1 MDLYSSTDVTYFI
14 EQGKYFEWSTIV
26 YIYTASNPDQE
37 LALRGYV
44 LGIDCVDDLF
54 YMQGFSRGDK
64 NGNWVA
70 DYSFNTE
77 YSSTD
82 TYGYET
88 KGFETYFKMHFIPT
102 SDVVLTPYG
111 TSANDMNLD
120 VTYICDGSVSDAY
133 GCSLLPEYRDY
144 KKGEVYNVNIDLV
157 YVNVNGSGQYPV
169 GSGIANYAPAG
180 FYSDYFTMKG
190 DEYFEGTL
198 LDPLQVSEIH
208 FKWAHRS
215 HDNYTE
221 TKNYVSSNY
230 YDEVTKCK
238 YCNYEYWRYIRPAP
252 PPTEECDHN
261 WKYTYNETSHW
272 QYCTKCGD
280 TTKKAAHE
288 DFTCT
293 PLPKKTEDTCCI
305 ESCVCGFSRNCTCFY
320 CDCGTTHAHNYTNW
334 KDNGDGTHTGTCK
347 CGHTIKEAHSQSGTK
362 AKAFNEGEGVKT
374 HVYYCSKCT
383 YLFTDKPEPCRD
395 TTTTTLYYDCATV
408 TLARCTICN
417 NDVSVQIQPY
427 ELKLHKLS
435 CTYVDD
441 TYHTYSKC
449 IVCGYDFGGQ
459 KFEHVIKSYNSE
471 WIKKPTCTAGGT
483 FKWICDECN
492 HTCGNVVDTNP
503 TTHTFDHEGSKYD
516 EWDLI
521 TYYGTTE
528 LSGNAICFGTG
539 KARRYKCVNCNA
551 YENYTFADP
560 YVAHS
565 PLYKELI
572 PGKSYELVGYTTWSL
587 FTGTTSYGICGVCGK
602 NIMTNFYWNSQAPNS
617 PWHSY

>member
-1 MDLYSSTDVTYFI
+1 MEHYEVGTPDISMDGVNMDLYSSTDVTYFI

-157 YVNVNGSGQYPV
+157 YVNVNGPGQYPV

-261 WKYTYNETSHW
+261 WKYTSNQSYHW
-272 QYCTKCGD
+272 QKCTKCGD
-280 TTKKAAHE
+280 TRNIGSHGNY
-288 DFTCT
+288 TCSYNSIN
-293 PLPKKTEDTCCI
+293 DTC
-305 ESCVCGFSRNCTCFY
+305 SMACGTCGRAKACECKD
-320 CDCGTTHAHNYTNW
+320 CDCKKGCDHEFEYT
-334 KDNGDGTHTGTCK
+334 KISDTQHKGVCK
-347 CGHTIKEAHSQSGTK
+347 
-362 AKAFNEGEGVKT
+362 
-374 HVYYCSKCT
+374 KCKVEIT
-383 YLFTDKPEPCRD
+383 ENHKI
-395 TTTTTLYYDCATV
+395 TTTVKNASCGNPGMEYDK
-408 TLARCTICN
+408 CTICN
-417 NDVSVQIQPY
+417 TVIAKRKINALPHNLYWKYYNEDLEIQDCHNGCGYADLNITRPHQWGAWETIATLTCVSDGIY
-427 ELKLHKLS
+427 TRT
-435 CTYVDD
+435 CTNCGRKVSDKKTETATGHNYVEHTLPWQSVDKVYCPRFQHVKTCTKCESAD
-441 TYHTYSKC
+441 PNYTVTYDPKRKHDWVGYMDEGGTGGSKC
-449 IVCGYDFGGQ
+449 
-459 KFEHVIKSYNSE
+459 
-471 WIKKPTCTAGGT
+471 
-483 FKWICDECN
+483 
-492 HTCGNVVDTNP
+492 
-503 TTHTFDHEGSKYD
+503 
-516 EWDLI
+516 
-521 TYYGTTE
+521 
-528 LSGNAICFGTG
+528 
-539 KARRYKCVNCNA
+539 RY
-551 YENYTFADP
+551 
-560 YVAHS
+560 
-565 PLYKELI
+565 
-572 PGKSYELVGYTTWSL
+572 
-587 FTGTTSYGICGVCGK
+587 CGVRL
-602 NIMTNFYWNSQAPNS
+602 
-617 PWHSY
+617 